1 MVEQITLE
9 NDVVRL
15 EPLAERHREGLAAAI
30 RDGELWQIQETLV
43 PHPDQLDLFFETAAQ
58 RFALGQG
65 LAFATLDRRTGRVVG
80 STRFM
85 NAVPE
90 HQRVEI
96 GFTFLARSVQ
106 RTAVNTNAKYLML
119 RHAFDVWQT
128 NRVELLT
135 DLLNTR
141 SRAAIERIGGREEGV
156 LRCHMR
162 MRDGRLR
169 DSVLYSIVRA
179 EWPQVRERLEARL
192 GAR

>member
-1 MVEQITLE
+1 
-9 NDVVRL
+9 
-15 EPLAERHREGLAAAI
+15 
-30 RDGELWQIQETLV
+30 
-43 PHPDQLDLFFETAAQ
+43 
-58 RFALGQG
+58 
-65 LAFATLDRRTGRVVG
+65 
-80 STRFM
+80 
-85 NAVPE
+85 
-90 HQRVEI
+90 VEI